1 MCAGVLA
8 AGEAVRR
15 CCKQEEQ
22 SPAQPSPARPH
33 LPPRG
38 AAHQPSPPP
47 RAQPQHTRYLWTD
60 IWTLAG
66 VVRAGDAAP
75 CPANCCSVPAS
86 AVGGAGLCSGRCSR
100 GGARVGCPG
109 VPPPAVWRVAAPR
122 RDPCVRTGA
131 AQLCTADRRPE
142 HARHHHHLNTSTS
155 ISCRSFTF
163 SQLYFVFEMPLN

>member
-1 MCAGVLA
+1 M
-8 AGEAVRR
+8 RR

-109 VPPPAVWRVAAPR
+109 VPPPAVWRRHGVTRVCGLGP
-122 RDPCVRTGA
+122 PSYVQRTGG
-131 AQLCTADRRPE
+131 QNTPGTTT
-142 HARHHHHLNTSTS
+142 TSTPPHQS
-155 ISCRSFTF
+155 HAEVAHFHNCILFLKCH
-163 SQLYFVFEMPLN
+163 